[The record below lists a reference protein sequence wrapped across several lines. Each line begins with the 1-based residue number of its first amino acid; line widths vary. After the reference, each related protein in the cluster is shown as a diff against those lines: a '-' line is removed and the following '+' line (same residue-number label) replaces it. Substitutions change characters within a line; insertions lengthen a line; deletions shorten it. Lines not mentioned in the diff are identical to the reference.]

1 MEKAERVV
9 PNMQATIACVSGDV
23 RQQGRQVDLAPPV
36 SSAMQA
42 PLMPSYDLARVAAT
56 RTVTAGAPLRDLA
69 HHLRAPLCAPG
80 GVFRARKPTH
90 ARTCSS
96 AQPPT
101 SKDATAPS
109 REGTINCAGSTVRE
123 SARA

>member
-1 MEKAERVV
+1 MLRHASITSGHLGANGQ
-9 PNMQATIACVSGDV
+9 PPAGGVSW
-23 RQQGRQVDLAPPV
+23 PPV

-80 GVFRARKPTH
+80 GVFTVECDNAAVR
-90 ARTCSS
+90 CL
-96 AQPPT
+96 QPRDDPQ
-101 SKDATAPS
+101 
-109 REGTINCAGSTVRE
+109 
-123 SARA
+123 